1 MSTLTGNE
9 IKNTYQGLLKLDN
22 STTGVT
28 QTLQSVED
36 GLGNQT
42 GLRIKVN
49 QLDSPNSP
57 SFYPLKAQYYGTG
70 FQNIAGTQFSLGT
83 QNIIMAF
90 PFYDQGF
97 NSYSA
102 ITFNTQTIT
111 STSDTF
117 ESAIYSAQMIN
128 PFGPYPHQQIVSGI
142 TATTSSTGLKTFTFT
157 NPISMS
163 GYGSG
168 LYFLVFKVSNGGVQP
183 TWRPGNGVQVTTYQ
197 NNANQVYG
205 VVQTFTTATFG
216 TQMVRGNNAGASL
229 LVFTGLTSFDSTY
242 SSTINTSQ
250 SSSTTITGNL
260 PGFLLHTVG
269 V

>member
-22 STTGVT
+22 STTGIT
-28 QTLQSVED
+28 QTLQTIED
-36 GLGNQT
+36 GLGNST

-49 QLDSPNSP
+49 QLDSVNIP

-70 FQNIAGTQFSLGT
+70 FQNVAGTQFSLGT

-90 PFYDQGF
+90 PFYDLGF
-97 NSYSA
+97 YSYSA

-117 ESAIYSAQMIN
+117 ESAIYSSQMIN

-142 TATTSSTGLKTFTFT
+142 TASTTTTGLKTFTFT

-183 TWRPGNGVQVTTYQ
+183 TFRPGNAVQATTYQ
-197 NNANQVYG
+197 NNANQIFG
-205 VVQTFTTATFG
+205 VTQTLTTNTFG
-216 TQMVRGNNAGASL
+216 TQMIRGNNAGGSL
-229 LVFTGLTSFDSTY
+229 LVFSGLSTFDSTY

-250 SSSTTITGNL
+250 STSTTITGNL
-260 PGFLLHTVG
+260 PGFLLHTTG